1 MRVHAK
7 DRALTHRLMLF
18 DLAVGGHH
26 PSHIGFLARYW
37 RVASFPGRL
46 DVVVLPEFAQLHRD
60 VIPEEPEIN
69 LVCISPAEAA
79 SLSRAKGLILRG
91 FQEWTILCRY
101 ARILDSTHALLMY
114 LDRFQAP
121 LALGLRAPCALSGIY
136 FRPSFHYAEFMN
148 APSMGEKMRWLSRKL
163 LVRRVLQNPSLQ
175 MLFCLDPYAVQRMA
189 EFTSKAQVVALPDPV
204 ELPQAAPDE
213 IALLR
218 ERLGIAPD
226 DRAFLLFGSLAYR
239 KGIHQLLEALSLLSP
254 SVAKRIVILLI
265 GRIAPE
271 DRASL
276 ARRLEEVQSALPV
289 RIIVRDEFVPE
300 GEASLYFLMAD
311 VVLAVYQRHIGSSGI
326 LLRAAAALKPVLA
339 SDYGLMGEL
348 VKRHALGLAI
358 DSSKPA
364 EIARGIEQML
374 LAEQRACDRE
384 KMRHFA
390 EQNSPELFAKTIF
403 SHLFR
408 ERA

>member
-1 MRVHAK
+1 MSAHAK
-7 DRALTHRLMLF
+7 DRPLTHRLMFF

-37 RVASFPGRL
+37 RTASFPGRL
-46 DVVVLPEFAQLHRD
+46 DIVVLPEFARLHYD
-60 VIPEEPEIN
+60 VVPESPGIN

-79 SLSRAKGLILRG
+79 ALSRAKGLILRG

-136 FRPSFHYAEFMN
+136 FRPSFHYADFVR
-148 APSMGEKMRWLSRKL
+148 APTLREQTRWSSRKL

-175 MLFCLDPYAVQRMA
+175 TLFCLDPYAVWHMA
-189 EFTSKAQVVALPDPV
+189 GFASKAQIVALPDPV
-204 ELPQAAPDE
+204 EFPQAASDE

-218 ERLGIAPD
+218 ERLGIAPE
-226 DRAFLLFGSLAYR
+226 DRAFLLFGSLTRR
-239 KGIHQLLEALSLLSP
+239 KGVHQLLKALSLLSP

-276 ARRLEEVQSALPV
+276 VRRLEEVQRALPARV
-289 RIIVRDEFVPE
+289 IVRDEFVSDD
-300 GEASLYFLMAD
+300 EASLYFLVAD
-311 VVLAVYQRHIGSSGI
+311 IVLAVYQRHIGSSGI

-348 VKRHALGLAI
+348 VRRHALGLTI

-364 EIARGIEQML
+364 EIARGMEQMF
-374 LAEQRACDRE
+374 LAEQGVCDRE

-403 SHLFR
+403 NCLFR
-408 ERA
+408 EYT